1 MMTKFILALL
11 VAYAGYR
18 LWKGFG
24 KPRPAVAAPRAGD
37 ALAEARATLG
47 VPPNADADT
56 IRAAHRRLVAD
67 VHPDRGGSAEQARQ
81 VNAARDTLLK
91 SLG

>member
-1 MMTKFILALL
+1 MTKLILALI

-24 KPRPAVAAPRAGD
+24 KPRPAQRTPRAAD
-37 ALAEARATLG
+37 PLTEARATLG
-47 VPPNADADT
+47 VAPDADADT
-56 IRAAHRRLVAD
+56 IRAAHRRLVVD
-67 VHPDRGGSAEQARQ
+67 VHPDRGGSAEQARR